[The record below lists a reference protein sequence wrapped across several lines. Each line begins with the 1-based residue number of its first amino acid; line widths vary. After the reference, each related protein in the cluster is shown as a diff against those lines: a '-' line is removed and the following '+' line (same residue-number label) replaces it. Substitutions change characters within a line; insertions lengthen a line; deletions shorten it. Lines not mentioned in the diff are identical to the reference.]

1 MVIVKLLELGS
12 QTKEYSLENGSCVG
26 DLLDLAEKSFVQGTV
41 TRNNCNVEEDTCLRD
56 GDRIFIGRATKGNL
70 PFEVNFIRLGS
81 SSVGVAAEDG
91 YTIKQTLEQLDN
103 GEKEKFFRP
112 DGSMAYEFRISG
124 RKVEDDHVLERPT
137 SGELRIVCSQ
147 RVKGN

>member
-56 GDRIFIGRATKGNL
+56 GDRIFIGKGHQ
-70 PFEVNFIRLGS
+70 G
-81 SSVGVAAEDG
+81 
-91 YTIKQTLEQLDN
+91 
-103 GEKEKFFRP
+103 
-112 DGSMAYEFRISG
+112 
-124 RKVEDDHVLERPT
+124 
-137 SGELRIVCSQ
+137 
-147 RVKGN
+147 